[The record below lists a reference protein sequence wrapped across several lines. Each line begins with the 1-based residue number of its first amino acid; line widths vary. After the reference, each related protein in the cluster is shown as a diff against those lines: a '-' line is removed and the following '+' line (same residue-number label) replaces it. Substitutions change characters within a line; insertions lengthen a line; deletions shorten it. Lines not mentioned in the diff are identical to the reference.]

1 VNRSSVLTPILTAV
15 SEAGE
20 VLWSIEIDM
29 GLGSSRPVILA
40 LAEDNSGGFIAV
52 GSVEYSDPADPSI
65 SGKHALILR
74 FTDGGELRAGYALGG
89 DLEGSARQI
98 VVHPEGSYTIGGHLD
113 GPPNIWLASVDAQDA
128 LVWSASYR
136 IRPDTDF
143 SNDVTNLWGLAPTA
157 AQGVVLCGDVS
168 RPDID
173 GWMLRANAVG
183 MPLWGKCY
191 SSPGIDDVLTGV
203 VTLEDGFAAFGRI
216 AVVPNIDSDPWV
228 LCTSFD
234 GMASFTEASGLVTE
248 NTQVEWQRV
257 SDHAIHALQ
266 PVATPTTLEL
276 KSDELP
282 PTVPATGF
290 GQLITTE

>member
-1 VNRSSVLTPILTAV
+1 V
-15 SEAGE
+15 
-20 VLWSIEIDM
+20 
-29 GLGSSRPVILA
+29 
-40 LAEDNSGGFIAV
+40 
-52 GSVEYSDPADPSI
+52 
-65 SGKHALILR
+65 
-74 FTDGGELRAGYALGG
+74 DGGLSRFARAHEGAD
-89 DLEGSARQI
+89 DLA
-98 VVHPEGSYTIGGHLD
+98 
-113 GPPNIWLASVDAQDA
+113 
-128 LVWSASYR
+128 
-136 IRPDTDF
+136 
-143 SNDVTNLWGLAPTA
+143 VTNLWGLAPTA

-183 MPLWGKCY
+183 MPLGGKCY

-290 GQLITTE
+290 GQLITTG